1 MASHFA
7 SRGAALLALSSAF
20 ASLAAAQGGLQVVS
34 SGASSTAM
42 SRDGSALLGYDANGP
57 FLWRA
62 ASGVTAISGGTMVMA
77 LSGDGQV
84 VAGTATDPALQV
96 DNPALWRAAGGW
108 SHLGGIGG
116 STVGCPDLGTPWAI
130 DDDGSTVVGLAWN
143 ACVAQPFR
151 WDQGSQ
157 MIQLA
162 KQGPNAR
169 ANAVSGDGRWIGGWD
184 EDPTTGAWR
193 ACRWDANGVQDFP
206 RVRTADPVGI
216 GNVWGFSTDGT
227 YYCGEDSEG
236 AFVAGPQGVI
246 SIGAL
251 LQDPSSY
258 ALGVSD
264 DGGVVVGTLG
274 SGPWA
279 IRRGWIW
286 TRGGGVVM
294 ADDLALRYGWN
305 VPTGLAIER
314 LDSISRDGR
323 RCSGSGLDSNWNGYA
338 FVIDLPQSWTDLGS
352 ALAGT
357 LGAPLLQ
364 GSGYSKAGFGAGVE
378 LSNVAANGVALLVA
392 SLQSTPIPVFGG
404 TLVAFP
410 PDVTVALLTDASGY
424 AALSWTWPA
433 PDAPAGAALYLQ
445 ALLPDGGA
453 PQGFAFSNALRA
465 NF

>member
-1 MASHFA
+1 MASPLA
-7 SRGAALLALSSAF
+7 RRSAALLTLSSAF

-34 SGASSTAM
+34 SGASTVAM
-42 SRDGSALLGYDANGP
+42 SRDGSAVLGYDANGP

-62 ASGVTAISGGTMVMA
+62 ASGATAITGGSMIMA

-84 VAGTATDPALQV
+84 VAGTATDPTLQV
-96 DNPALWRAAGGW
+96 DDPALWRSASGW
-108 SHLGGIGG
+108 SHLGGIAG

-130 DDDGSTVVGLAWN
+130 DDDGSTAVGLAWN
-143 ACVAQPFR
+143 RCVAQPFR
-151 WDQGSQ
+151 WDQGGQ
-157 MIQLA
+157 MLQLA

-169 ANAVSGDGRWIGGWD
+169 ANAVSGDGRWVGGWD

-193 ACRWDANGVQDFP
+193 ACRWDPNGVQDFP
-206 RVRTADPVGI
+206 RVRAADTTGI

-227 YYCGEDSEG
+227 YYCGEDSDG

-251 LQDPSSY
+251 LQDPSSS
-258 ALGVSD
+258 ALSVSD
-264 DGGVVVGTLG
+264 DGCIVVGSLG

-294 ADDLALRYGWN
+294 ADDLVQRYGWSA
-305 VPTGLAIER
+305 PAGLAIER

-323 RCSGSGLDSNWNGYA
+323 RCAGSGIDGNWNGYSI
-338 FVIDLPQSWTDLGS
+338 VIDLPASWTDLGS
-352 ALAGT
+352 ALPGA
-357 LGAPLLQ
+357 LGAPILH

-378 LSNVAANGVALLVA
+378 LSNVAPNGVALLIA
-392 SLQSTPIPVFGG
+392 ALQSTPVPIFGG

-410 PDVTVALLTDASGY
+410 PDVTLTLLVDGAGH
-424 AALSWTWPA
+424 AAQSWTWPA
-433 PDAPAGAALYLQ
+433 PDAPAGAAIYLQ

-453 PQGFAFSNALRA
+453 PQGFALSNALRVS
-465 NF
+465 F